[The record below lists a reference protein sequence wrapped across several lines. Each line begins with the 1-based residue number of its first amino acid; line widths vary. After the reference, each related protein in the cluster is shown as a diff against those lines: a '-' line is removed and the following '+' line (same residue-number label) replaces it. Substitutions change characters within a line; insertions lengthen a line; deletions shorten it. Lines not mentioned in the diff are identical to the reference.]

1 MVIFWFVLTGVFGPL
16 FGKLSSVQENN
27 NSSFLPKGA
36 EATQASEVIQTFSG
50 KDSFSFPTLV
60 LFEGAATPAALGA
73 INGHLDEIGA
83 LTLAGTD
90 AKISDYV
97 APGQRISAFPSED
110 GKAILAN
117 IPLDGNAIG
126 EVLPNDEPVLPAIV
140 EAIREDIAPIAK
152 ANNLTPYVTGPGG
165 LLGDLFGAFGSI
177 DSTLLLTTLAVVALI
192 LIVVYRSPILWII
205 PLLSA
210 LFALTM
216 AGGIVY
222 LLAKNDII
230 DVDGQSQ
237 GILSVLVIGA
247 ATDYALLLI
256 ARYREELHLHEN
268 RFDAMRAA
276 YKGVWEPIIASGS
289 TVSISLLILLFSQ
302 LTNTAG
308 LGPVGA
314 IGIVCSMITI
324 LTLLPAFLLIFG
336 RWIFWPRR
344 PEF

>member
-60 LFEGAATPAALGA
+60 LFEGAATPAALAA

-90 AKISDYV
+90 AKISDFV

-126 EVLPNDEPVLPAIV
+126 EVLSNDEPVLPAIV

-177 DSTLLLTTLAVVALI
+177 DSTLLLTTLSVVALI

-210 LFALTM
+210 LPR
-216 AGGIVY
+216 I
-222 LLAKNDII
+222 
-230 DVDGQSQ
+230 
-237 GILSVLVIGA
+237 
-247 ATDYALLLI
+247 
-256 ARYREELHLHEN
+256 
-268 RFDAMRAA
+268 MR
-276 YKGVWEPIIASGS
+276 S
-289 TVSISLLILLFSQ
+289 F
-302 LTNTAG
+302 
-308 LGPVGA
+308 
-314 IGIVCSMITI
+314 
-324 LTLLPAFLLIFG
+324 
-336 RWIFWPRR
+336 
-344 PEF
+344 